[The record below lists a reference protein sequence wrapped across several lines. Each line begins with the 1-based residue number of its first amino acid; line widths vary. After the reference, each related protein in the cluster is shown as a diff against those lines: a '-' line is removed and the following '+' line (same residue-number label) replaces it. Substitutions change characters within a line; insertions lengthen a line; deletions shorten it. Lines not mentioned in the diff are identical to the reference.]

1 MTQNFKSL
9 EVVLSVVLLL
19 SSFGCSQKDRPTA
32 DKSSP
37 SPSTPSP
44 KTTLPTQIDGSESS
58 SPAVAPTPKSS
69 DDIWQYLYSSREE
82 LELCEGDIEPSVS
95 QDISSVYRINEQQYL
110 VEFLCFLGAYQGN
123 YEYLLYD
130 TTPTGV
136 KVKSLSFDVFEPNG
150 SGKFTSTNVSSI
162 SGLPDYEPEKQLL
175 TVFTKYRGLADCGSL
190 AKYKWEESEFKLL
203 EYRVKEKCD
212 GTYLEPDQYSQ
223 VYP

>member
-1 MTQNFKSL
+1 MTQNPKSL
-9 EVVLSVVLLL
+9 GIVLSVVVLLF
-19 SSFGCSQKDRPTA
+19 SSGCSHKGRSTA
-32 DKSSP
+32 KSS
-37 SPSTPSP
+37 SSTPSP
-44 KTTLPTQIDGSESS
+44 ETTLPTQIDGSQSS
-58 SPAVAPTPKSS
+58 SQAVAPTPKSS
-69 DDIWQYLYSSREE
+69 DDIWQYLYSSAEE
-82 LELCEGDIEPSVS
+82 LGICEGDIDPSVS
-95 QDISSVYRINEQQYL
+95 QDMSSVYRINEQQYL

-123 YEYLLYD
+123 YEYLVYD

-136 KVKSLSFDVFEPNG
+136 TVKSLSLDIFEPNDF
-150 SGKFTSTNVSSI
+150 GKFTSTNVSSI

>member
-1 MTQNFKSL
+1 MTQNPKSL
-9 EVVLSVVLLL
+9 GVFLSVVVLLL
-19 SSFGCSQKDRPTA
+19 SSGCSHKDRSTA
-32 DKSSP
+32 KS

-44 KTTLPTQIDGSESS
+44 ETTLPTQIDGSESS
-58 SPAVAPTPKSS
+58 SQAVAPSS
-69 DDIWQYLYSSREE
+69 DDIWQYLYSSTEE
-82 LELCEGDIEPSVS
+82 LGICEGDIDLSVS
-95 QDISSVYRINEQQYL
+95 QDNSSVYKINEQQYL

-136 KVKSLSFDVFEPNG
+136 KVKSLSLDVFEPNG
-150 SGKFTSTNVSSI
+150 FGKFTSTNIRLI

>member
-1 MTQNFKSL
+1 M
-9 EVVLSVVLLL
+9 VVLLL
-19 SSFGCSQKDRPTA
+19 SSGCSHKDRSTA
-32 DKSSP
+32 KS

-44 KTTLPTQIDGSESS
+44 ETTLPTQIDGSESS
-58 SPAVAPTPKSS
+58 SQAVAPSS
-69 DDIWQYLYSSREE
+69 DDIWQYLYSSTEE
-82 LELCEGDIEPSVS
+82 LGICEGDIDLSVS
-95 QDISSVYRINEQQYL
+95 QDNSSVYKINEQQYL

>member
-1 MTQNFKSL
+1 MTQNSKSL
-9 EVVLSVVLLL
+9 GVVSSVAVLLFC
-19 SSFGCSQKDRPTA
+19 FGCSQKDRPTA
-32 DKSSP
+32 KSSP
-37 SPSTPSP
+37 SPSTLSP
-44 KTTLPTQIDGSESS
+44 QATLQTQIDGSESS
-58 SPAVAPTPKSS
+58 SQAVAPSS
-69 DDIWQYLYSSREE
+69 DDIWQYLYSSTEE
-82 LELCEGDIEPSVS
+82 LGICEGDIDLSVS
-95 QDISSVYRINEQQYL
+95 KDISSVYKINEQQYL

-136 KVKSLSFDVFEPNG
+136 KVKSLSLDVFEPNG
-150 SGKFTSTNVSSI
+150 SGKFTSTNVNSI